1 MIALSQELLENI
13 NPTRMELLNLRHRLE
28 LAERG
33 HSLLKDKL
41 EALTNTLFDLI
52 KNYRTANSK
61 VQGSIRETM
70 QKLSE
75 IRLSIGS
82 LRTLALAAETP
93 QLIEIKA
100 DKQAQMGVIVPKL
113 VIQKV
118 EGTQRSFSTT
128 TSGVADEAITAF
140 EQSLEDIIR
149 LAEVQAA
156 LTNLAKEI
164 SDTKRRVN
172 SLNYVII
179 PKLQNT
185 TRWIELS
192 LEEQERDEFVRL
204 KKVKQKLEK

>member
-1 MIALSQELLENI
+1 MSQELLENI

>member
-1 MIALSQELLENI
+1 MSQEILENI
-13 NPTRMELLNLRHRLE
+13 APTRMELLNLRHRLE

-52 KNYRTANSK
+52 RDYRTANSK
-61 VQGSIRETM
+61 VQASIRETM

-75 IRLSIGS
+75 MRLSIGS

-100 DKQAQMGVIVPKL
+100 GQQAQMGVIVPQL
-113 VIQKV
+113 VVQKI
-118 EGTQRSFSTT
+118 EGKQRPFSTT
-128 TSGVADEAITAF
+128 TSGVADEATKAF

-204 KKVKQKLEK
+204 KKVKQKLES